1 MELLERRGI
10 RLIVHLPVELD
21 HHCTEEL
28 RKEIDRMLEKEP
40 VSELE
45 FDFSKTA
52 FMDSAGV
59 GMILGRYKIMR
70 ALDGRMAVSH
80 MSAQIRRILALS
92 GIQNHIPL
100 EKEEVL

>member
-1 MELLERRGI
+1 MRLLERRGE

-28 RKEIDRMLEKEP
+28 RREIDRILEKEP

-45 FDFSKTA
+45 FDFSGTI

-70 ALDGRMAVSH
+70 ALDGRMLVSH
-80 MSAQIRRILALS
+80 MGAQIRRIMTLS

-100 EKEEVL
+100 EKEEAL